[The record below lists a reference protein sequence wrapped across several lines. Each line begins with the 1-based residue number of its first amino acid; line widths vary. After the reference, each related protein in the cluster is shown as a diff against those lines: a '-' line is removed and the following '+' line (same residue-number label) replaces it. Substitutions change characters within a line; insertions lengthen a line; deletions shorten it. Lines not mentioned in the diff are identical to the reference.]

1 MKRIAHGRTAAG
13 TSHPARSS
21 SKECYAHE
29 RDDDVARGDEQ
40 DAPAGQV
47 TRRVLLRRAAVTATG
62 VAAAGLVAADPA
74 SAAYPDASHYSAD
87 VPAAWFELSLD
98 LVRTTPGQGA
108 PIAARAFGYAGV
120 ALHESIAPG
129 TPRRR
134 SLAPRLNGLRATPT
148 GGGAH
153 HWPTVANSALASM
166 MRKLFA
172 AAPAAGAQAIDDLE
186 RGFADGARATL
197 PLAVYRRSVQRGE
210 DVARRVF
217 EWSAGDGSDA
227 MHPPWV
233 PPVGPDKWV
242 PTPPDFAPAVLPY
255 WGTVRPLALP
265 SGASYPPPPPPPY
278 SEAPG
283 TAFYDEAFECYSVGR
298 SLTAEQE
305 AIARFWADAPGVTA
319 TPAGHTVS
327 ILNRLVRARDM
338 RLDRG
343 AEAYAK
349 VGIAVAD
356 AFIACWHTKYQY
368 NLVRPVTYIR
378 RVIDATWTPLLVTPS
393 FPEYTSG
400 HSVQSGAAA
409 EVLTRLFG
417 RVAFVDHTHDRLGL
431 PARSF
436 DSFAA
441 AAQEAAISRLY
452 GGIHY
457 RSAIDVGLRQG
468 RAVGQRA
475 SAVLG

>member
-1 MKRIAHGRTAAG
+1 MHQR
-13 TSHPARSS
+13 
-21 SKECYAHE
+21 E
-29 RDDDVARGDEQ
+29 DDVARGDEQ
-40 DAPAGQV
+40 DSPAGQV
-47 TRRVLLRRAAVTATG
+47 TRRVLVRRASVTATG
-62 VAAAGLVAADPA
+62 VAAAGLVAAEPA

-98 LVRTTPGQGA
+98 LVRTTSGQGRRSRRA
-108 PIAARAFGYAGV
+108 RSATPALRCTSRSRPARPAGAAWRRGSTGSVRHRPAVEHTIGRPSPTVLSRRSCASCSRRRRPRA
-120 ALHESIAPG
+120 
-129 TPRRR
+129 RRR
-134 SLAPRLNGLRATPT
+134 STISSEDSRTPR
-148 GGGAH
+148 
-153 HWPTVANSALASM
+153 
-166 MRKLFA
+166 
-172 AAPAAGAQAIDDLE
+172 E
-186 RGFADGARATL
+186 ATL
-197 PLAVYRRSVQRGE
+197 PTAVYRRSVQRGE

-217 EWSAGDGSDA
+217 DWSADDGSDA
-227 MHPPWV
+227 MRPPWV
-233 PPVGPDKWV
+233 PPMGPDKWV
-242 PTPPDFAPAVLPY
+242 PTPPDFAPAVLAY

-265 SGASYPPPPPPPY
+265 SGASYPPPPHTPY

-305 AIARFWADAPGVTA
+305 AIARFWADGPGVTA

-327 ILNRLVRARDM
+327 ILNRIVRARDM

-468 RAVGQRA
+468 RAVGRRA